1 MHGNDERVPI
11 ESLEQGTDLIYRTLL
26 RVAARQ

>member
-11 ESLEQGTDLIYRTLL
+11 SGLEQGTEWITNVL
-26 RVAARQ
+26 REVAAQ